1 MELFR
6 PLRRLHWVT
15 PTPNKISHVNKPGE
29 FMKNFV
35 FLLNM
40 ILTAAAGA
48 VVVGSEDN
56 AKWHKK
62 VRITIVKAAGG
73 VGIRKYNLQELF
85 LRLWILLNCSRIS
98 TGFARSIS
106 KCTYRIIKHCL

>member
-1 MELFR
+1 MELFH

-48 VVVGSEDN
+48 VVVG
-56 AKWHKK
+56 
-62 VRITIVKAAGG
+62 
-73 VGIRKYNLQELF
+73 
-85 LRLWILLNCSRIS
+85 
-98 TGFARSIS
+98 
-106 KCTYRIIKHCL
+106 